1 MKPSNIGPPFSG
13 QFKVVADMPR
23 GFATKKKES
32 NGTAMD
38 TDTEENTKNMEEDKP
53 LSPKKEED
61 KPSSPKKEEDE
72 SKANIKLDSNMELRR
87 DVYDKTS
94 SKAECKSCGKECGQ
108 ERYKNDKGV
117 YLCNDCHKDGKAP
130 SDTSLE
136 DFKQEKVA
144 APSKPWSDQEN
155 VLLMEGM
162 EMYSDDWN
170 KVADHVGSRT
180 RDECIL
186 HYLQLPFEDPYVD
199 TEIAKLG
206 LLQYDPS
213 RQTENPIMS
222 VVAFLA
228 STVKP
233 EVAAAAVGQVPKER
247 VKDDKEQQEQEEI
260 KKKEEENKEAR
271 QLTHKLFRTKLQ
283 HFQAKVAQFE
293 KLESIVEDER
303 RKLEK
308 ERHQM
313 TMDRLALKSKI
324 EQVEREMLKRGNT
337 PNSITPAQIQQ
348 QIAGGMMPGG
358 SNMYMNPAAAAA
370 AAAAAHA
377 AGGQPNAQQPHPM
390 QMQQQQYQ
398 LQMQRQMQQ
407 GPVSQAPGQ
416 YQQQQQQQ
424 QPPSSGH
431 NFNMMSF

>member
-53 LSPKKEED
+53 L
-61 KPSSPKKEEDE
+61 SPKKEEDE

-247 VKDDKEQQEQEEI
+247 AKDDKEQQEQEEI